1 MDGVLWKENT
11 PLADLSKIFQNLD
24 SKNISY
30 VFATNNSMKT
40 PKSYQDKLSEFGVIV
55 SQEQIIT
62 SGTTLAKYM
71 KQYFPDGGPVFIIG
85 EAGLIE
91 PLNQI
96 GFFHQA
102 ENVIAVAGGL
112 DKTINYEKLS
122 QATLNLSDE
131 NVSFFFSNIDPTYPS
146 PKGNI
151 PGAGSILAILETA
164 SNRKAVVTGKPEKF
178 MFQQALDFLGKQ
190 PNETLVI
197 GDRLTTDILGGI
209 NAQCKTALLLSGVTN
224 KADLNASNI
233 KPDIISADI
242 TSIIEEMMKTEWKI
256 N

>member
-11 PLADLSKIFQNLD
+11 PLADLNKIFQTLD
-24 SKNISY
+24 LNNITY

-55 SQEQIIT
+55 SKEQIIT
-62 SGTTLAKYM
+62 SGTTLANHM
-71 KQYFPDGGPVFIIG
+71 KKYFPDGGPVFIIG
-85 EAGLIE
+85 ESGLIE
-91 PLNQI
+91 PLKRN
-96 GFFHQA
+96 GFFHQS

-112 DKTINYEKLS
+112 DKTIDYVKLS
-122 QATLNLSDE
+122 QATLNLSDG

-146 PKGNI
+146 PQGNI

-164 SNRKAVVTGKPEKF
+164 SNRKAVVTGKPEPF
-178 MFQQALDFLGKQ
+178 MFQQALNILQTKPD
-190 PNETLVI
+190 ETLVI

-209 NAQCKTALLLSGVTN
+209 NAHCKTALLFSGVTDQT
-224 KADLNASNI
+224 DLDSSNI

-242 TSIIEEMMKTEWKI
+242 TSIIEEMMKTEWII